1 MTPLANL
8 RRPSIRR
15 LWFVSV
21 LAVSSI
27 GSAAAAEKGASPGSY
42 FDAKTVADAFAKV
55 GGGTFFNQA
64 IGQNSLLV
72 RAGHRT
78 ETGKSELHAQKT
90 DVLYVVDG
98 SATFVTGGTLVG
110 AKETAPDEML
120 GSGID
125 GGEAHVVKKGDI
137 IIIPKG
143 TPHWFKDVSGSIEYF
158 TVQFK

>member
-1 MTPLANL
+1 M
-8 RRPSIRR
+8 RRF
-15 LWFVSV
+15 WFGCV
-21 LAVSSI
+21 LAVSLAGI
-27 GSAAAAEKGASPGSY
+27 AAAADKGASPGPY
-42 FDAKTVADAFAKV
+42 FDAKTVEDAFAKA

-64 IGQNSLLV
+64 IGPNFLLV

-78 ETGKSELHAQKT
+78 ETGMSELHAQKT
-90 DVLYVVDG
+90 DILYIVGG
-98 SATFVTGGTLVG
+98 SATFVTGGTLFG

-125 GGEAHVVKKGDI
+125 GGEARVLKKGDV

-158 TVQFK
+158 TVQF